1 MGVVLLP
8 LIAFLA
14 GAVSVTSPCCLPL
27 LPAYLSYI
35 SSLPVADLGE
45 RHARRVTLRASLL
58 FVGGFTTVFTVL
70 GLGASALGALF
81 LRNLPVIVRWSGAL
95 IIVLGLA
102 TMGLLRIPALQ
113 RERRLDLARVPRGPA
128 WAFPMGMAFAAG
140 WTPCIG
146 PILATILT
154 TAAATRTAAWG
165 AVLLMCYSLG
175 LGVPFVLLGQGF
187 GRATRSMEWLRRHGR
202 HVELV
207 GGALLVGIGLLF
219 VTGQWQRLF
228 IPLQQRFA
236 RWGWPPI

>member
-1 MGVVLLP
+1 MGAVLLP
-8 LIAFLA
+8 LIAFVA
-14 GAVSVTSPCCLPL
+14 GSISITSPCCLPL

-35 SSLPVADLGE
+35 SSLPVSDLGE

-58 FVGGFTTVFTVL
+58 FVAGFTTVFTLL
-70 GLGASALGALF
+70 GLGASALGVLF
-81 LRNLPVIVRWSGAL
+81 LRNLAVIVRWSGVL

-102 TMGLLRIPALQ
+102 TMGVLRVPVLQ

-128 WAFPMGMAFAAG
+128 WAYPMGMAFAAG

-146 PILATILT
+146 PILATVL
-154 TAAATRTAAWG
+154 TAAAATGTAAWG
-165 AVLLMCYSLG
+165 AFLLVCYSLG

-187 GRATRSMEWLRRHGR
+187 GRATRSMDWLRRHGR
-202 HVELV
+202 QVELV
-207 GGALLVGIGLLF
+207 GGALLVGIGVLF
-219 VTGQWQRLF
+219 VTGEWQRLF